1 MLQAQSG
8 RKKKLHVIILIQ
20 SDVLAPVHDSGSFL
34 TVSQTQNL
42 SRIETWGS
50 CKGHMLEIFLSEPNP
65 SWNIEVPMFFFFF
78 GRCSSNKTSIKP
90 IKKNDI
96 SSYFWRTCHS
106 KGSIIKVA
114 PIGVATFEDIGTS

>member
-1 MLQAQSG
+1 MILFLCFAVLGASSTKWQE
-8 RKKKLHVIILIQ
+8 KKLHVIILIQ

-78 GRCSSNKTSIKP
+78 FGRCSSNKTSIKP
-90 IKKNDI
+90 IKKTTYPVI
-96 SSYFWRTCHS
+96 FGGCVIPRVPSEKLHQ
-106 KGSIIKVA
+106 
-114 PIGVATFEDIGTS
+114 